1 MDNEHQIP
9 LVGII
14 DSHEA
19 DVVVIRTI
27 LARSN
32 KIHVVGAIAELAQI
46 PDLMATYP
54 DIVLLDAGKL
64 SEGLGDVMRQIH
76 DHSPRCQVI
85 LMAVPG
91 GSVDLAKAMRAGAR
105 GLIAKP
111 IMPNELVDYVLE
123 VYDAEQRRYSR
134 IEEVAKSRATQGR
147 AGEVITVFSA
157 KGGVGCTVLASNL
170 AIALA
175 TGTKARV
182 ALVDFSLQ
190 FGDIAV
196 LLNLRSTH
204 GVHEL
209 MRSIDELD
217 NSILDDVMVQHSSG
231 VRVLLPPPRLE
242 QVEEVDTA
250 GMVAILKALRKY
262 YDYVVVDTWHSIED
276 ATLAM
281 IEQSGLLLVV
291 TTPEVPAL
299 RNTKRLL
306 DMLRERPDLR
316 SKVQVVVNRFPS
328 KSAVEMKDIESSLGM
343 KPLATIASDGTAVTS
358 AVNEGI
364 AVVSRKGLATQ
375 SINQLAATLVQ
386 RRAAPQLATPQNG
399 PSPTARR

>member
-1 MDNEHQIP
+1 MDNQQQIP

-19 DVVVIRTI
+19 DVAVIRSV

-32 KIHVVGAIAELAQI
+32 RVHVVGAIAEPAQI

-54 DIVLLDAGKL
+54 DIILLDAAKI
-64 SEGLGDVMRQIH
+64 SDGLGAIMRHIH
-76 DHSPRCQVI
+76 DHSPSCQVI

-91 GSVDLAKAMRAGAR
+91 GAVDMSQAMRAGAR
-105 GLIAKP
+105 GLVAKP
-111 IMPNELVDYVLE
+111 IVPNELLEYVLE
-123 VYDAEQRRYSR
+123 VYETEQRRFSR

-170 AIALA
+170 AISLA
-175 TGTKARV
+175 TGSKARV

-209 MRSIDELD
+209 MRSVDELD
-217 NSILDDVMVQHSSG
+217 NAILDDVMVQHSSG
-231 VRVLLPPPRLE
+231 VRVLLPPPRLD

-262 YDYVVVDTWHSIED
+262 YDYVVVDTWHSIEE
-276 ATLAM
+276 ATLAI
-281 IEQSGLLLVV
+281 IEQSGVLLVV
-291 TTPEVPAL
+291 TTPEVPSL

-316 SKVQVVVNRFPS
+316 GTVQVIVNRFPS
-328 KSAVEMKDIESSLGM
+328 KSAVEMKDIESSRGVR
-343 KPLATIASDGTAVTS
+343 PLAAIASDGTAVTS
-358 AVNEGI
+358 GVNEGI
-364 AVVSRKGLATQ
+364 SVVSRKGLATQ

-386 RRAAPQLATPQNG
+386 RRVAPQLAGSQNG
-399 PSPTARR
+399 PAPTTRR

>member
-1 MDNEHQIP
+1 MQNQQQIP

-19 DVVVIRTI
+19 DVAVIRSI
-27 LARSN
+27 FARSN
-32 KIHVVGAIAELAQI
+32 KVQVVGAVPSVAQL
-46 PDLMATYP
+46 PDLMAAYP
-54 DIVLLDAGKL
+54 DIVLLDAGN
-64 SEGLGDVMRQIH
+64 LGDGLADILHQVH
-76 DHSPRCQVI
+76 DHSPQCQVI

-91 GSVDLAKAMRAGAR
+91 GPVDLGRAMRAGAR
-105 GLIAKP
+105 GLINKP
-111 IMPNELVDYVLE
+111 IVPTELLDYVLD
-123 VYDAEQRRYSR
+123 VYDAEQRRFSR

-175 TGTKARV
+175 TNTRARV

-196 LLNLRSTH
+196 LLNLRSAH

-231 VRVLLPPPRLE
+231 VRVLLPPPRLD

-262 YDYVVVDTWHSIED
+262 YDFVVVDTWHSVEE
-276 ATLAM
+276 ATIAI
-281 IEQSGLLLVV
+281 IEQSGVLLAV
-291 TTPEVPAL
+291 TTPEVPSL

-316 SKVQVVVNRFPS
+316 GKVQVIVNRFPS
-328 KSAVEMKDIESSLGM
+328 KSAVEMKDIESSLGV
-343 KPLATIASDGTAVTS
+343 KPMATIASDGTAVTAS
-358 AVNEGI
+358 VNQGF
-364 AVVSRKGLATQ
+364 AVVTKKGLATQ
-375 SINQLAATLVQ
+375 SINQLANLLVQ
-386 RRAAPQLATPQNG
+386 QRTAQQGTASKNG
-399 PSPTARR
+399 PAPTARR